1 MNRIIAF
8 SVILLAL
15 LFNANAQQE
24 FASSNLPIIVIET
37 DGHQPIPDEPKI
49 PGTMKVIYHHD
60 GSRNYLSDV
69 NNPQFLDY
77 DGRIMI
83 EIRGYTSQN
92 PEKKPYA
99 VHTVMDD
106 DETNN
111 NVSLLDMPE
120 ENDWVLNNL
129 SYDATAMR
137 DFLSYELYEKMGQYS
152 PRRHYCEVVIN
163 DDYQGLYMLL
173 EKIKVDKNR
182 VNIEKDFG
190 SYIIKADRSETYND
204 FAWSEECYNYWDD
217 VVYVY
222 SYPKPDDISYEMK
235 ELIYNDFMRFEEAA
249 QNNNSSVSDGYPSMI
264 DVKSFIDYM
273 IIGEFASNVD
283 VYQFSTFF
291 HKDNGGK
298 LRAGPIWDYNL
309 AYGYDEYGNRSGYNV
324 WQFSNYDNEG
334 SKFWTDLFNE
344 PEFRCR
350 FSKRWFELTAEGQP
364 FNYQVVI
371 NRIDEIDSVLTESMV
386 RDSDRWFGHEGIYSW
401 YHQYGMQEM
410 KDWIPLRINW
420 MNIAIGSHAA
430 CDEVNV
436 PPLVISRI
444 HYHPMDEGDIS
455 GKLLEFIQINN
466 NGDEDVNLTG
476 IFFSKLGITY
486 RFPNDSV
493 LAANDSLILA
503 SDSLTFKEFYGISP
517 FGQYNRDLS
526 NKDEEIVISDAW
538 GNVIDEVH
546 YYDSEPWPEEADGE
560 GFYLQLI
567 DLNLDNSLAESWTT
581 SFWGA
586 GVEENNVDN
595 QFVVYPNPTNGIIKL
610 KLPEGNHGYCIFD
623 ISGRKVAEGNL
634 ISEGA
639 EIYIDNLDN
648 GLYILNINGLGYKK
662 VIKVFR

>member
-1 MNRIIAF
+1 MKKLLIIFALAIAF
-8 SVILLAL
+8 TLKTS
-15 LFNANAQQE
+15 AQD
-24 FASSNLPIIVIET
+24 FVSSNLPIIIIET
-37 DGHQPIPDEPKI
+37 DGHQPIPDDPKI
-49 PGTMKVIYHHD
+49 PGKMWVIYHHD
-60 GSRNYLSDV
+60 GSRNYVSDTV
-69 NNPQFLDY
+69 HPQFLDY
-77 DGRIMI
+77 EGRIGI
-83 EIRGYTSQN
+83 EIRGYTSQI
-92 PEKKPYA
+92 PAKKPYT

-129 SYDATAMR
+129 SYDATGMR

-152 PRRHYCEVVIN
+152 PRRHYCEVIIN
-163 DDYQGLYMLL
+163 GDYQGLYLLL
-173 EKIKVDKNR
+173 EKIKPDKNR
-182 VNIEKDFG
+182 VNIEKTDG
-190 SYIIKADRSETYND
+190 SYIIKADREDTWMD
-204 FAWSEECYNYWDD
+204 LAWEEECYNYWGN
-217 VVYVY
+217 VKYVY
-222 SYPKPDDISYEMK
+222 SYPKSDEISNEMK
-235 ELIYNDFMRFEEAA
+235 ALIYNDFMAFEEEVH
-249 QNNNSSVSDGYPSMI
+249 NENTSISDGYPSMI

-309 AYGYDEYGNRSGYNV
+309 AYGYDEFGYRSGYDV

-350 FSKRWFELTAEGQP
+350 LSKRWFELTSEGQP
-364 FNYQVVI
+364 FNYQVVM

-386 RDSDRWFGHEGIYSW
+386 RDSDRWYGHEGIYSW
-401 YHQYGMQEM
+401 YHQYGVLEM

-486 RFPNDSV
+486 KFPNDSV

-503 SDSLTFKEFYGISP
+503 SDSLTFTEFYGISP
-517 FGQYNRDLS
+517 YGEYNRDLS

-546 YYDSEPWPEEADGE
+546 YYDSEPWPEEADGD
-560 GFYLQLI
+560 GPYLQLI
-567 DLNLDNSLAESWTT
+567 DLNADNSLAGNWTVGNDVT
-581 SFWGA
+581 GLNENL
-586 GVEENNVDN
+586 VEN
-595 QFVVYPNPTNGIIKL
+595 QFVIYPNPTNGIINL
-610 KLPEGNHGYCIFD
+610 KIPEGNYNYDVFD
-623 ISGRKVAEGNL
+623 VSGRKIKSGK
-634 ISEGA
+634 ISGENA
-639 EIYIDNLDN
+639 KIDLQNFVN
-648 GLYILNINGLGYKK
+648 GFYLLNINGLG
-662 VIKVFR
+662 IKQVVLTK